1 MAGGPCE
8 VPPPEDMV
16 KDSIPKIPS
25 NNIGSY
31 PSDIDVK
38 NDKPEVRVIGER

>member
-1 MAGGPCE
+1 LIAFTLLWLDCESGMAGGPCE
-8 VPPPEDMV
+8 VPPAEDMV

-31 PSDIDVK
+31 P
-38 NDKPEVRVIGER
+38 R